1 MFKIQPIRVA
11 HQKREGL
18 SNFEKSVFDFSVL
31 YLKKSGLS
39 KKLKVSTLDIRIKQL
54 GLKVFH
60 FKVPSF
66 CKLFSQFAIFWC
78 NSSNVSLLKI
88 TLKESI
94 DYQEE
99 VPVYTYLP
107 GTLEKTIL
115 YLDPI
120 HWSWFMSAYPQ
131 ALLPQ
136 LLHRNQPRYYLV
148 HVNHWFRL
156 ICEKSLIY
164 LPPVQIL
171 NHRFKFKDLW
181 GFR

>member
-1 MFKIQPIRVA
+1 MISGGIQAPTGAEPPPLEREKNFSSPLDKFLNTPLKVAPSSTGVDSSWDCSCVLTLIVSCKVFKIQPIRVA

-120 HWSWFMSAYPQ
+120 H
-131 ALLPQ
+131 
-136 LLHRNQPRYYLV
+136 
-148 HVNHWFRL
+148 
-156 ICEKSLIY
+156 
-164 LPPVQIL
+164 
-171 NHRFKFKDLW
+171 
-181 GFR
+181 